1 MSALIIIV
9 IECMALANW
18 FKGVHQA
25 LKTHVQQTMLRP
37 CYCSSENNRGV
48 AEAVR
53 LWTAG
58 ISGDGLRK
66 LPHNSGLDRGPPD
79 RARNIDMGTDH
90 CLDDKHEARGASMTT
105 ATCQILESGIQTV
118 SHCMHENIHSTGG
131 SGKIN
136 MQTNCITHSSALSS
150 QLFWAWSSRT
160 DHSAFLT
167 F

>member
-1 MSALIIIV
+1 
-9 IECMALANW
+9 
-18 FKGVHQA
+18 
-25 LKTHVQQTMLRP
+25 MLRP
-37 CYCSSENNRGV
+37 CYCSPENNRGV
-48 AEAVR
+48 AEVVR

-58 ISGDGLRK
+58 ISGDGL
-66 LPHNSGLDRGPPD
+66 SRGPPD

-131 SGKIN
+131 SEKIN